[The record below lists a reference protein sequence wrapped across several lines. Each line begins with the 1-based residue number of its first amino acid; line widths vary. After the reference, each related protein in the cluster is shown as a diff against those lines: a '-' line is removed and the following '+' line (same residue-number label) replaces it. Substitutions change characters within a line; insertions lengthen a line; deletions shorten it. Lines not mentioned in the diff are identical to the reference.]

1 MKKIFKELIKTVCY
15 YFVSTGFAV
24 LVWFLLFG
32 RNDDGKKKLENGK
45 EAVNA

>member
-1 MKKIFKELIKTVCY
+1 MFGFVKTLLKYIVYYVIVTIFGVGLSY
-15 YFVSTGFAV
+15 
-24 LVWFLLFG
+24 LLFG